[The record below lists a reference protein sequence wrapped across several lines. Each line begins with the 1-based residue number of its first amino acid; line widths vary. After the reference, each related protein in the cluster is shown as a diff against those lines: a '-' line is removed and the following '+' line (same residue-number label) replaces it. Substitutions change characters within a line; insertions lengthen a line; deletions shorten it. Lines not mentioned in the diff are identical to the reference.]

1 MLILDTHVFLW
12 WMAGG
17 QRLLPDSRDAISRP
31 DNACFVSAVV
41 AWEIAI
47 KVALGKM
54 PAPPESVAEG
64 ARLSGFRELDISFRH
79 AEEAGALPLHH
90 ADPFDRMLVAQ
101 ARTEDLTLV
110 TADRNLAAY
119 DVPILWA

>member
-31 DNACFVSAVV
+31 D
-41 AWEIAI
+41 
-47 KVALGKM
+47 
-54 PAPPESVAEG
+54 AEG

-101 ARTEDLTLV
+101 ARTEGLTLV

>member
-1 MLILDTHVFLW
+1 MLLLDTHVFLW

-17 QRLLPDSRDAISRP
+17 HRLQHDAGDAIARP
-31 DNACFVSAVV
+31 ENACFVSAVV

-47 KVALGKM
+47 KAALVKM

-79 AEEAGALPLHH
+79 AEEAGTLPPHH

-101 ARTEDLTLV
+101 ARTEGLTLV
-110 TADRNLAAY
+110 TVDRKLAAY